1 VKWLIAFT
9 RLDFLAALQD
19 GRLSAEVD
27 VLSSANNPTSPQ
39 ISPTSPQKS
48 PTSLHKSLAEANKH
62 LQLQSAHTRDP
73 CAGGNVAQQKSLES
87 PPMSPILLANESM
100 ALEVYGRYGRG
111 HDLQDRMVGDVS
123 CVRAEVEG
131 ARARTT
137 TSARTGANVNIFA
150 ALQRQDSGVYE

>member
-1 VKWLIAFT
+1 MKWLIAFT

-27 VLSSANNPTSPQ
+27 VLSSENN
-39 ISPTSPQKS
+39 PTSPQKS
-48 PTSLHKSLAEANKH
+48 PTSLHKSLAEANQH
-62 LQLQSAHTRDP
+62 LQLQSAHTRDS
-73 CAGGNVAQQKSLES
+73 CAGENVARQKSLES
-87 PPMSPILLANESM
+87 PPMSPIPLANESM
-100 ALEVYGRYGRG
+100 ASEVCGRG